1 MEVKIK
7 RLDKSLPLPQYQTPG
22 SVAFDLASS
31 IDATIGPKE
40 IKLIPTGLII
50 QAPEGH
56 MLMLSSRSSLAL
68 KKGLMM
74 GNGVGIVDAD
84 YCGPNDEIKIQLVN
98 IGGEPVE
105 IKKGERLA
113 QGMFI
118 PITRGEFEEIETME
132 KNDSRG
138 GFGGTGGYAK

>member
-1 MEVKIK
+1 MQIKIK

-31 IDATIGPKE
+31 VDATVNPKE
-40 IKLIPTGLII
+40 IKLVPTGLII
-50 QAPEGH
+50 QAPAGH

-98 IGGEPVE
+98 ITGEPVE

-113 QGMFI
+113 QGMFV
-118 PITRGEFEEIETME
+118 PVTREEFEEVETME
-132 KNDSRG
+132 KSDSRG
-138 GFGGTGGYAK
+138 GFGSTAGYK